1 MFTFACSFSTNRAAV
16 KKSLIPVPGRS
27 LLKWYCVLK
36 AEHSKHMNTM
46 KKTLLL
52 LLTLFSVQFAEA
64 QLDGLIKK
72 AEKKLGLKDGALTQ
86 EEAGNGLKEALN
98 AGIGE
103 AVDFLSAKDGY
114 FKSPYKIL
122 VPEEAQKV
130 IGKLKTVPGFT
141 NLESDLTERMN
152 RAAEDAATRAKPIF
166 VSAIK
171 KLTFKDAMNILMGD
185 QDAATRY
192 LEKTT
197 YQALYD
203 EFKPV
208 IQESLDKVNAREYW
222 RNAVNAYNKLPLVTQ
237 TNPELDDHVTTKALG
252 GMFSLVEKKEKGIR
266 TDVGQRNSDLMKKVF
281 AKQDKK

>member
-1 MFTFACSFSTNRAAV
+1 ML
-16 KKSLIPVPGRS
+16 KKS
-27 LLKWYCVLK
+27 
-36 AEHSKHMNTM
+36 
-46 KKTLLL
+46 LL
-52 LLTLFSVQFAEA
+52 LLTALFSFQLAQA
-64 QLDGLIKK
+64 QLDGLVKK
-72 AEKKLGLKDGALTQ
+72 AEKAIKGGGLSQ

-130 IGKLKTVPGFT
+130 VSKLKTVPGFG
-141 NLESDLTERMN
+141 NLEADLTERMN
-152 RAAEDAATRAKPIF
+152 RAAEDAATKAKPIF

-171 KLTFKDAMNILMGD
+171 QMTFKDALDILMGN

-197 YQALYD
+197 STQLYK
-203 EFKPV
+203 EFLPV
-208 IQESLDKVNAREYW
+208 IQTSLDKVNARELW
-222 RNAVNAYNKLPLVTQ
+222 RSAVTAYNKIPLVEK
-237 TNPELDDHVTTKALG
+237 TNPELDDHVTKTALK

-266 TDVGQRNSDLMKKVF
+266 TDVGQRNSELLKKVF